1 MTAFGRRSGAPAPAA
16 LLRAET
22 RPADAT
28 RRLVDWLLG
37 ALERRRE
44 RRMLLGLDERMLRD
58 IGISRAD
65 ALREG
70 GKPFWQG

>member
-1 MTAFGRRSGAPAPAA
+1 MRRAWTMPPDAA
-16 LLRAET
+16 G
-22 RPADAT
+22 
-28 RRLVDWLLG
+28 RLVDWLLE

-44 RRMLLGLDERMLRD
+44 RRMLLELDERMLRD

-65 ALREG
+65 ALREA